1 MGKSQRDKGKRGE
14 RNTVNEIKAAWPG
27 LADAVKRGWQARE
40 GYDAPDVDGVPG
52 LWIEV
57 KTGRKPNPRSALVQA
72 EEAMNACPGR
82 ADDVAIAVIRDDWE
96 EPFVALRWRDFLAI
110 AKGWARG

>member
-14 RNTVNEIKAAWPG
+14 RSTVNEVKAAWPG

-40 GYDAPDVDGVPG
+40 GFDAPDVDGVPG

-57 KTGRKPNPRSALVQA
+57 KAGKKPNPRSALLQA
-72 EEAMNACPGR
+72 EEARAACPGR
-82 ADDVAIAVIRDDWE
+82 CLDVAIAVIRDDRE
-96 EPFVALRWRDFLAI
+96 EPFVVLRWADFLEI